1 MPGYKPVGWWCSAEA
16 HQVEFWSLKP
26 SRTLTAGWALIR
38 TLAGQHHLCQGSART
53 HRLKWAQRNQT
64 RASPS
69 LSISPA
75 HPSQPW
81 MEGSCGW
88 TPSVP
93 SWTLPIRI
101 SQRATPSSLLNSPS
115 VFQLLLLQSHLL
127 FLELEPSAELMIA
140 EGSSTDH
147 LEETAFSSL
156 LDTPG
161 RTFNQCLCPCQLMH

>member
-1 MPGYKPVGWWCSAEA
+1 MPSYKPVGWWCSAEA
-16 HQVEFWSLKP
+16 HQVAFWSLKP

-38 TLAGQHHLCQGSART
+38 TLAEQHHLCQGSART

-88 TPSVP
+88 TPNMCSAIMDSSHSPIPEGNAKQSAEFTQCVP
-93 SWTLPIRI
+93 T
-101 SQRATPSSLLNSPS
+101 APSSKPPVIPRAWTKCWVNDCWGEFHWPFGGDS
-115 VFQLLLLQSHLL
+115 LLQ
-127 FLELEPSAELMIA
+127 P
-140 EGSSTDH
+140 
-147 LEETAFSSL
+147 
-156 LDTPG
+156 PG
-161 RTFNQCLCPCQLMH
+161 HPRQDI